1 MTNIEELTKMMFEF
15 EQEMEIYSE
24 LMANYWNQHRE
35 FERMSKEAETKHR
48 DAQVDYK
55 EAARQYHIIKNQLK
69 EALALKDK

>member
-15 EQEMEIYSE
+15 EQEMETHSE
-24 LMANYWNQHRE
+24 LMAKYWEQYRE
-35 FERMSKEAETKHR
+35 FERMAKEAEVKHH

-69 EALALKDK
+69 EALKGK